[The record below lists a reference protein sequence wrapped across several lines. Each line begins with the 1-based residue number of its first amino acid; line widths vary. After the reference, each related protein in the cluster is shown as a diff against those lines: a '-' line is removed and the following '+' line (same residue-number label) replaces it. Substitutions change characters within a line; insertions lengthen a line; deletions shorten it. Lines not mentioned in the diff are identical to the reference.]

1 VPHVPPELLL
11 IWWTTLGLF
20 VGSFLNV
27 AIHRLPRDGMT
38 VSKPRRSLC
47 PSCGKMLTWRENVP
61 VLSWLVQ
68 AGKCRGCGWRIPWRY
83 PAVELSTAILWL
95 LTALA
100 TPEGEWGLLLVRLIV
115 LSGLVVATC
124 VDFAIFE
131 IPDEVSIG
139 GMVLAPIASLALPAL
154 HRDTALARMFS
165 EGPEV
170 DRPGALVGCLAGML
184 VGGGVLLAIGW
195 LGKLIFKKDAM
206 GFGDVKL
213 LAGAGGFIGPGGV
226 ALALVMAS
234 MVASVAG
241 VGNIVRFL
249 LLSRARC
256 RARGTHKPFGRSLA
270 AARIAGRYV
279 PFGPYL
285 ALGIAVA
292 LLYWREVV
300 GWFVD
305 A

>member
-1 VPHVPPELLL
+1 MEFEVPRGLLL
-11 IWWTTLGLF
+11 AWWSILGLF

-27 AIHRLPRDGMT
+27 AIHRLPREGMS
-38 VSKPRRSLC
+38 VSRPRRSLC

-61 VLSWLVQ
+61 LLSWLLQ

-83 PAVELSTAILWL
+83 PAVELGTAVLWFL
-95 LTALA
+95 VALE
-100 TPEGEWGLLLVRLIV
+100 TPAGEWGLLVARLVV

-139 GMVLAPIASLALPAL
+139 LMVLAPIASLAVPAL
-154 HRDTALARMFS
+154 HADTAAAIAFS
-165 EGPEV
+165 DGPTV
-170 DRPGALVGCLAGML
+170 DRAGALVGCLAGMA

-195 LGKLIFKKDAM
+195 VGKRLFGRDAM
-206 GFGDVKL
+206 GLGDVKL

-226 ALALVMAS
+226 AVALVLAS

-241 VGNIVRFL
+241 VGNILRFFW
-249 LLSRARC
+249 LSRARS
-256 RARGTHKPFGRSLA
+256 RARGTSKPVVRSLA
-270 AARIAGRYV
+270 SARIAGRYL

-285 ALGIAVA
+285 ALGIGAA
-292 LLYWREVV
+292 LLYWRQVV
-300 GWFVD
+300 GWFGE
-305 A
+305 